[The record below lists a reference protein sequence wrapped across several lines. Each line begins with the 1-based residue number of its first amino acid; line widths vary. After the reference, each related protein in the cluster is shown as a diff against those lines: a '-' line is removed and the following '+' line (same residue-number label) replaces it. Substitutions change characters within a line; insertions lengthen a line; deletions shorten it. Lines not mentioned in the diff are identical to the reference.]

1 MRYQGRI
8 TRWKDDQ
15 GYGFISPNLG
25 GEEVFVHIKA
35 FKPRQPRPAGDETV
49 SYELVSDASGRPRAA
64 AVAFV
69 SGAGRRATAGAGGPS
84 RFPLLVVALFFAFF
98 GVSTATGRL
107 PLILLGFYAFVS
119 LIAFAAYAMDKSA
132 ARSGAW
138 RTAEST
144 LHLLS
149 LVGGWPGALVA
160 QNRLRHKSR
169 KASFLVAFWATVMLN
184 CGFLGWLLTAQ
195 GGRMLRMALGTA

>member
-1 MRYQGRI
+1 MRHQGRI

-15 GYGFISPNLG
+15 GYGFISPNVG
-25 GEEVFVHIKA
+25 GEEVFLHIKA
-35 FKPRQPRPAGDETV
+35 FKPRQPRPVGDETV
-49 SYELVSDASGRPRAA
+49 TYELVSDASGRPRAA

-69 SGAGRRATAGAGGPS
+69 NGAGRRTAAGAGGPN
-84 RFPLLVVALFFAFF
+84 RFPLLVVALFFAFC
-98 GVSTATGRL
+98 GVLTAAGRL

-119 LIAFAAYAMDKSA
+119 LIAFAAYALDKSA
-132 ARSGAW
+132 ARSGGW

-169 KASFLVAFWATVMLN
+169 KASFMVAFWATVMLN
-184 CGFLGWLLTAQ
+184 CGFLGWLLTAR
-195 GGRMLRMALGTA
+195 GGHVLRMVLGNT

>member
-35 FKPRQPRPAGDETV
+35 FKPRQPRPASDETV

-69 SGAGRRATAGAGGPS
+69 SGAGRRTTTGAGGPS

-119 LIAFAAYAMDKSA
+119 LIAFAAYALDKSA
-132 ARSGAW
+132 ARSGRW

-195 GGRMLRMALGTA
+195 GGRMLRMTLGTA

>member
-25 GEEVFVHIKA
+25 GEEVFLHIKA
-35 FKPRQPRPAGDETV
+35 FKLRQPRPVGDETV
-49 SYELVSDASGRPRAA
+49 TYELVSDASGRPRAA

-69 SGAGRRATAGAGGPS
+69 SGAGGRTTAGAGGPS

-98 GVSTATGRL
+98 GVSTAAGRL

-119 LIAFAAYAMDKSA
+119 LIAFAAYALDKSA
-132 ARSGAW
+132 ARSGRW

-149 LVGGWPGALVA
+149 LVGGWPGA
-160 QNRLRHKSR
+160 
-169 KASFLVAFWATVMLN
+169 
-184 CGFLGWLLTAQ
+184 
-195 GGRMLRMALGTA
+195 

>member
-25 GEEVFVHIKA
+25 GEEVFLHIKA
-35 FKPRQPRPAGDETV
+35 FKPSQPRPAGDETV
-49 SYELVSDASGRPRAA
+49 TYELVSDASARPRAA

-69 SGAGRRATAGAGGPS
+69 SGAGRRTAAGACGPS
-84 RFPLLVVALFFAFF
+84 RFPLLAAALFFAFL
-98 GVSTATGRL
+98 GVSTAAGRL

-119 LIAFAAYAMDKSA
+119 LIAFAAYALDKSA
-132 ARSGAW
+132 ARSGTW

-184 CGFLGWLLTAQ
+184 CGFLGWLLTAH
-195 GGRMLRMALGTA
+195 GGRVLRMVLGAT